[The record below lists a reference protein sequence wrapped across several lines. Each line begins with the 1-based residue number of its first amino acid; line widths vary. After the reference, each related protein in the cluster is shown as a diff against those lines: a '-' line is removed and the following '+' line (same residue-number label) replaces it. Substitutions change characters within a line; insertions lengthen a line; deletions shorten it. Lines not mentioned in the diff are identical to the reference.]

1 MTLPRE
7 VIPGRHYF
15 LTRRCTRRMFL
26 MRPDEATNNAFV
38 YCLGEA
44 ADRFDVGIV
53 FTTAMSNHHHTII
66 YDHPS
71 KPAWCD

>member
-1 MTLPRE
+1 
-7 VIPGRHYF
+7 
-15 LTRRCTRRMFL
+15 MFL